1 MNAWQQFKKDF
12 SVSAFIAGLITVLV
26 SLTGPVAI
34 IIQAAKAGGLSQM
47 QLTSWIW
54 AMSITS
60 GACGLWLSLRYRT
73 PIVCAFSTGGAALL
87 IDALPNYS
95 YNDLVGAYIFAAL
108 LVVLLGVSGLF
119 SRLMQHIPRSI
130 VSGMLA
136 GILFVFGAHLFVS
149 LQQAPTL
156 VLPIILAYLVI
167 KRIIARYA
175 VLAALLT
182 GIVVCVVLGQLNTQV
197 LSFRFVI
204 PEFTLPGLSIP
215 ALVGVGIPLAFVAL
229 ASQYAPG
236 VAVLQSSGY
245 HHTPVSPLITTT
257 GISTILFAPF
267 GLHGTTLAAITAA
280 ICTGPECHP
289 DHRRRYVA
297 AVVCGALYI
306 FFGLFATVVTT
317 LFIAIPE
324 TFVASLAGLALL
336 GALSSGLA
344 GAMADESERE
354 AGVIT
359 FLMTAS
365 GVSFFGVG
373 SAFWGLIAGM
383 IAYAILVWKRHRTT
397 PQAAP

>member
-1 MNAWQQFKKDF
+1 MNVWQQFKYDF
-12 SVSAFIAGLITVLV
+12 SASAFIAGFITVLV

-34 IIQAAKAGGLSQM
+34 IIQAAKMGDLSQA

-87 IDALPNYS
+87 IDALPQYAYS
-95 YNDLVGAYIFAAL
+95 DVIGAYIFAAV
-108 LVVLLGVSGLF
+108 LVVLLGASGLF
-119 SRLMQHIPRSI
+119 SRLMQHVPRSI

-156 VLPIILAYLVI
+156 VLPIILAYLII
-167 KRIIARYA
+167 KRVIPRYA

-182 GIVVCVVLGQLNTQV
+182 GVIVCLLLGQLNTQV
-197 LSFRFVI
+197 LRFTFVI
-204 PEFTLPGLSIP
+204 PEATLPGLSLP
-215 ALVGVGIPLAFVAL
+215 ALIGVAVPLAFVAL

-245 HHTPVSPLITTT
+245 HHTPISPLITTT

-289 DHRRRYVA
+289 DHQKRYVA
-297 AVVCGALYI
+297 AVVCGVFYI

-373 SAFWGLIAGM
+373 SAFWGLIAGVV
-383 IAYAILVWKRHRTT
+383 AYAILVWKRKALQ
-397 PQAAP
+397 PD

>member
-1 MNAWQQFKKDF
+1 MNVWQQFKYDF
-12 SVSAFIAGLITVLV
+12 SASAFIAGLITVLV

-34 IIQAAKAGGLSQM
+34 IIQAAKMGGLSQM

-87 IDALPNYS
+87 IDALPQYA
-95 YNDLVGAYIFAAL
+95 YNDVIGAYIFAAV
-108 LVVLLGVSGLF
+108 LVVLLGASGLF
-119 SRLMQHIPRSI
+119 SRLMQHVPRSI

-167 KRIIARYA
+167 KRVIPRYA

-182 GIVVCVVLGQLNTQV
+182 GVVVCVLLGQLNTQV
-197 LSFRFVI
+197 LRFSFVI
-204 PEFTLPGLSIP
+204 PEVTLPGLSLP
-215 ALVGVGIPLAFVAL
+215 ALIGVGIPLAFVAL

-245 HHTPVSPLITTT
+245 HHTPISPLITTT

-280 ICTGPECHP
+280 ICTGPESHP
-289 DHRRRYVA
+289 DHQKRYVA
-297 AVVCGALYI
+297 AVVCGVFYI

-344 GAMADESERE
+344 GAMAEESERE

-373 SAFWGLIAGM
+373 SAFWGLIAGV
-383 IAYAILVWKRHRTT
+383 IAYAILVWKRKA
-397 PQAAP
+397 PQH

>member
-1 MNAWQQFKKDF
+1 MDAWQHFKKDF
-12 SVSAFIAGLITVLV
+12 STSATIAGLITVLV

-34 IIQAAKAGGLSQM
+34 IIQAAKVGGLTQM

-60 GACGLWLSLRYRT
+60 GVCGLWLSIRYRT

-87 IDALPNYS
+87 IDALPHYS
-95 YNDLVGAYIFAAL
+95 YNDIIGAYIFAAL

-119 SRLMQHIPRSI
+119 SRLMQHVPRSI

-136 GILFVFGAHLFVS
+136 GILFAFGAHLFVS
-149 LQQAPTL
+149 LQQAPAL
-156 VLPIILAYLVI
+156 VLPIVLAYLIV
-167 KRIIARYA
+167 KRAIPRYA

-182 GIVVCVVLGQLNTQV
+182 GIVVCIMLGQLNTQV
-197 LSFRFVI
+197 LSFSLVI
-204 PEFTLPGLSIP
+204 PEFTVPGLSIP
-215 ALVGVGIPLAFVAL
+215 VFVGVGIPLAFVAL

-245 HHTPVSPLITTT
+245 HHTPISPLITTT

-289 DHRRRYVA
+289 DPQRRYVA
-297 AVVCGALYI
+297 GIVCGAFYI

-336 GALSSGLA
+336 GALSAGLA
-344 GAMADESERE
+344 GAMAKETERE

-373 SAFWGLIAGM
+373 SAFWGLIAGVA
-383 IAYAILVWKRHRTT
+383 AYAILVWKRSPRKT
-397 PQAAP
+397 A

>member
-1 MNAWQQFKKDF
+1 MNAWQYFKKDF
-12 SVSAFIAGLITVLV
+12 STSASIAGLITVLV

-34 IIQAAKAGGLSQM
+34 IIQAAKAGGLTQM

-60 GACGLWLSLRYRT
+60 GVCGLWLSIRYRT
-73 PIVCAFSTGGAALL
+73 PVVCAFSTGGAALL
-87 IDALPNYS
+87 IDALPQYS
-95 YNDLVGAYIFAAL
+95 YNDIIGAYIFAAL
-108 LVVLLGVSGLF
+108 LVVLLGISGLF
-119 SRLMQHIPRSI
+119 SRLMQHVPRSI

-136 GILFVFGAHLFVS
+136 GILFAFGTHLFVS
-149 LQQAPTL
+149 LQQAPAL

-167 KRIIARYA
+167 KRAIPRYA

-182 GIVVCVVLGQLNTQV
+182 GFVVSAALGQLNTQV
-197 LSFRFVI
+197 LSFSLVV
-204 PEFTLPGLSIP
+204 PEFTMPGLSIP

-245 HHTPVSPLITTT
+245 HHTPISPLITTT
-257 GISTILFAPF
+257 GISTLLFAPF

-289 DHRRRYVA
+289 DHQKRYVA
-297 AVVCGALYI
+297 AIVCGVFYI

-344 GAMADESERE
+344 GAIGQESERE

-365 GVSFFGVG
+365 GVSFFGV
-373 SAFWGLIAGM
+373 
-383 IAYAILVWKRHRTT
+383 
-397 PQAAP
+397 

>member
-1 MNAWQQFKKDF
+1 MNAWQYFKKDF
-12 SVSAFIAGLITVLV
+12 STSASIAGLITVLV

-60 GACGLWLSLRYRT
+60 GVCGLWLSVRYRT

-87 IDALPNYS
+87 IDALPHYS
-95 YNDLVGAYIFAAL
+95 YNDIIGAYIFAAL

-119 SRLMQHIPRSI
+119 SRLMQHVPRSI

-136 GILFVFGAHLFVS
+136 GILFAFGAHLFVS
-149 LQQAPTL
+149 LQQAPAL
-156 VLPIILAYLVI
+156 VLPIILAYLII
-167 KRIIARYA
+167 KRVIPRYA

-182 GIVVCVVLGQLNTQV
+182 GIVVCIALGQLNTQV
-197 LSFRFVI
+197 LSFSLVI
-204 PEFTLPGLSIP
+204 PEFTVPGLSIP

-245 HHTPVSPLITTT
+245 HHTPISPLITTT
-257 GISTILFAPF
+257 GISTVLFAPF

-289 DHRRRYVA
+289 DPQRRYVA
-297 AVVCGALYI
+297 GIVCGVFYI
-306 FFGLFATVVTT
+306 FFGLFATLVTT

-344 GAMADESERE
+344 GAMAEESERE

-373 SAFWGLIAGM
+373 SAFWGLIAGVA
-383 IAYAILVWKRHRTT
+383 AYAILVWRRK
-397 PQAAP
+397 PQRAAP

>member
-1 MNAWQQFKKDF
+1 MNVWQQFKYDF
-12 SVSAFIAGLITVLV
+12 SASAFIAGFITVLV

-34 IIQAAKAGGLSQM
+34 IIQAAKMGDLSQA

-60 GACGLWLSLRYRT
+60 GACGLWRSLRYRT

-87 IDALPNYS
+87 IDALPQYAYS
-95 YNDLVGAYIFAAL
+95 DVIGAYIFAAV
-108 LVVLLGVSGLF
+108 LVVLLGASGLF
-119 SRLMQHIPRSI
+119 SRLMQHVPRSI

-149 LQQAPTL
+149 LQQAPAL
-156 VLPIILAYLVI
+156 VLPIILAYLII
-167 KRIIARYA
+167 KRVIPRYA

-182 GIVVCVVLGQLNTQV
+182 GIVVCLLLGQLNTQV
-197 LSFRFVI
+197 LRFTFVI
-204 PEFTLPGLSIP
+204 PEATLPGLSLP
-215 ALVGVGIPLAFVAL
+215 ALIGVGVPLAFVAL

-245 HHTPVSPLITTT
+245 HHTPISPLITTT
-257 GISTILFAPF
+257 GISTLLFAPF

-289 DHRRRYVA
+289 DHQKRYVA
-297 AVVCGALYI
+297 AVVCGVFYI

-344 GAMADESERE
+344 GAMANESERE

-373 SAFWGLIAGM
+373 SAFWGLIAGV
-383 IAYAILVWKRHRTT
+383 IAYAILVWKRKA
-397 PQAAP
+397 PQPA

>member
-1 MNAWQQFKKDF
+1 MNVWQQFKYDF
-12 SVSAFIAGLITVLV
+12 SASAFIAGFITVLV

-34 IIQAAKAGGLSQM
+34 IIQAAKMGDLSQA

-87 IDALPNYS
+87 IDALPQYAYS
-95 YNDLVGAYIFAAL
+95 DVIGAYIFAAV
-108 LVVLLGVSGLF
+108 LVVLLGASGLF
-119 SRLMQHIPRSI
+119 SRLMQHVPRSI

-156 VLPIILAYLVI
+156 VLPIILAYLII
-167 KRIIARYA
+167 KRVIPRYA

-182 GIVVCVVLGQLNTQV
+182 GVIVCLLLGQLNTQV
-197 LSFRFVI
+197 LRFTFVI
-204 PEFTLPGLSIP
+204 PEATLPGLSLP
-215 ALVGVGIPLAFVAL
+215 ALIGVGVPLAFVAL

-245 HHTPVSPLITTT
+245 HHTPISPLITTT

-289 DHRRRYVA
+289 DHQKRYVA
-297 AVVCGALYI
+297 AVVCGVFYI

-373 SAFWGLIAGM
+373 SAFWGLIAGVV
-383 IAYAILVWKRHRTT
+383 AYAILVWKRKA
-397 PQAAP
+397 PQPD

>member
-1 MNAWQQFKKDF
+1 MNVWQQFKYDF
-12 SVSAFIAGLITVLV
+12 SASAFIAGFITVLV

-34 IIQAAKAGGLSQM
+34 IIQAAKMGDLSQA

-87 IDALPNYS
+87 IDALPQYAYS
-95 YNDLVGAYIFAAL
+95 DVIGAYIFAAV
-108 LVVLLGVSGLF
+108 LVVLLGASGLF
-119 SRLMQHIPRSI
+119 SRLMQHVPRSI

-156 VLPIILAYLVI
+156 VLPIILAYLII
-167 KRIIARYA
+167 KRVIPRYA

-182 GIVVCVVLGQLNTQV
+182 GVVVCLLLGQLNTQV
-197 LSFRFVI
+197 LRFTFVI
-204 PEFTLPGLSIP
+204 PEATPPGLSLP
-215 ALVGVGIPLAFVAL
+215 ALIGVGVPLAFVAL

-245 HHTPVSPLITTT
+245 HHTPISPLITTT
-257 GISTILFAPF
+257 GLSTILFAPF

-289 DHRRRYVA
+289 DHQKRYVA
-297 AVVCGALYI
+297 AVVCGVFYI

-373 SAFWGLIAGM
+373 SAFWGLIAGV
-383 IAYAILVWKRHRTT
+383 IAYAILVWKRKT
-397 PQAAP
+397 PQPG

>member
-1 MNAWQQFKKDF
+1 MNVWQQFKYDF
-12 SVSAFIAGLITVLV
+12 SASAFIAGLITVLV

-34 IIQAAKAGGLSQM
+34 IIQAAKMGGLSQA

-87 IDALPNYS
+87 IDALPQYAYS
-95 YNDLVGAYIFAAL
+95 DVIGAYIFAAV
-108 LVVLLGVSGLF
+108 LVVLLGASGLF
-119 SRLMQHIPRSI
+119 SRLMQHVPRSI

-156 VLPIILAYLVI
+156 VLPIILAYLII
-167 KRIIARYA
+167 KRVIPRYA

-182 GIVVCVVLGQLNTQV
+182 GVAVCLLLGQLNTQV
-197 LSFRFVI
+197 LRFTFVI
-204 PEFTLPGLSIP
+204 LEATLPGLSLP
-215 ALVGVGIPLAFVAL
+215 ALIGVGVPLAFVAL

-245 HHTPVSPLITTT
+245 HHTPISPLITTT

-280 ICTGPECHP
+280 ICSGPECHP
-289 DHRRRYVA
+289 DQQKRYVA
-297 AVVCGALYI
+297 AVVCGVFYI

-344 GAMADESERE
+344 GAMADESDRE

-373 SAFWGLIAGM
+373 SAFWGLIAGV
-383 IAYAILVWKRHRTT
+383 IAYAILVWKRKV
-397 PQAAP
+397 PQPN

>member
-1 MNAWQQFKKDF
+1 MNVWQQFKYDF
-12 SVSAFIAGLITVLV
+12 SASAFIAGLITVLV

-34 IIQAAKAGGLSQM
+34 IIQAAKMGDLSQA

-87 IDALPNYS
+87 IDALPQYAYS
-95 YNDLVGAYIFAAL
+95 DVIGAYIFAAV
-108 LVVLLGVSGLF
+108 LVVLLGASGLF
-119 SRLMQHIPRSI
+119 SRLMQHVPRSI

-156 VLPIILAYLVI
+156 VLPIILAYLII
-167 KRIIARYA
+167 KRVIPRYA

-182 GIVVCVVLGQLNTQV
+182 GVAVCLLLGQLNTQV
-197 LSFRFVI
+197 LRFTFVI
-204 PEFTLPGLSIP
+204 PEATLPGLSLP
-215 ALVGVGIPLAFVAL
+215 ALIGVGVPLAFVAL

-245 HHTPVSPLITTT
+245 HHTPISPLITTT
-257 GISTILFAPF
+257 GIATILFAPF

-289 DHRRRYVA
+289 DHQKRYVA
-297 AVVCGALYI
+297 AVVCGVFYI

-373 SAFWGLIAGM
+373 SAFWGLIAGV
-383 IAYAILVWKRHRTT
+383 IAYAILVWKRKV
-397 PQAAP
+397 PQPD

>member
-1 MNAWQQFKKDF
+1 MNAWQQFRKDF
-12 SVSAFIAGLITVLV
+12 SASAFVAGVITVLV

-34 IIQAAKAGGLSQM
+34 IIQAAKTGGLSQE

-60 GACGLWLSLRYRT
+60 GACGLWLSIRYRT

-95 YNDLVGAYIFAAL
+95 YNDVIGAYIFAAA

-119 SRLMQHIPRSI
+119 SRMMQHIPRSI

-149 LQQAPTL
+149 MQKAPML
-156 VLPIILAYLVI
+156 VLPIVLAYLVI
-167 KRIIARYA
+167 KRFFPRYA

-182 GIVVCVVLGQLNTQV
+182 GIVISLVLGQLNTSV
-197 LSFRFVI
+197 LSFHFVI
-204 PEFTLPGLSIP
+204 PEVTVPGLSLP
-215 ALVGVGIPLAFVAL
+215 ALIGVGIPLAFVAL

-245 HHTPVSPLITTT
+245 HHTPISPLITTT

-280 ICTGPECHP
+280 MCTGPQAHP
-289 DHRRRYVA
+289 DPHRRYVA
-297 AVVCGALYI
+297 AVVCGVLYI

-344 GAMADESERE
+344 GAVADESERE
-354 AGVIT
+354 AGVVT

-373 SAFWGLIAGM
+373 SAFWGLIAGVV
-383 IAYAILVWKRHRTT
+383 AYAILNWKRSA
-397 PQAAP
+397 QI

>member
-1 MNAWQQFKKDF
+1 MNAWQYFKKDF
-12 SVSAFIAGLITVLV
+12 STSAAIAGLITVLV

-60 GACGLWLSLRYRT
+60 GVCGLWLSIRYRT

-87 IDALPNYS
+87 IEALPEYS
-95 YNDLVGAYIFAAL
+95 YNDIVGAYIFAAL
-108 LVVLLGVSGLF
+108 LVVLLGISGLF
-119 SRLMQHIPRSI
+119 SRLMQHVPRSI

-136 GILFVFGAHLFVS
+136 GILFAFGAHLFVS

-156 VLPIILAYLVI
+156 VLPIILAYLITKRVI
-167 KRIIARYA
+167 PRYA

-182 GIVVCVVLGQLNTQV
+182 GIAVCVALGQLNTQV
-197 LSFRFVI
+197 LSFNLVV
-204 PEFTLPGLSIP
+204 PEFTMPGLSVP

-245 HHTPVSPLITTT
+245 HHTPISPLITTT
-257 GISTILFAPF
+257 GISTVLFAPF

-289 DHRRRYVA
+289 DPQRRYVA
-297 AVVCGALYI
+297 GIVCGVFYI

-344 GAMADESERE
+344 GAMAEESERE

-373 SAFWGLIAGM
+373 SAFWGLIAGLV
-383 IAYAILVWKRHRTT
+383 AYAILVWRRKPRK
-397 PQAAP
+397 AEA

>member
-1 MNAWQQFKKDF
+1 MNVWQQFKYDF
-12 SVSAFIAGLITVLV
+12 SASAFIAGFITVLV

-34 IIQAAKAGGLSQM
+34 IIQAAKMGDLSQA

-87 IDALPNYS
+87 IDALPQYAYS
-95 YNDLVGAYIFAAL
+95 DVIGAYIFAAV
-108 LVVLLGVSGLF
+108 LVVLLGASGLF
-119 SRLMQHIPRSI
+119 SRLMQHVPRSI

-156 VLPIILAYLVI
+156 VLPIILAYLII
-167 KRIIARYA
+167 KRVIPRYA

-182 GIVVCVVLGQLNTQV
+182 GVVVCLLLGQLNTQV
-197 LSFRFVI
+197 LRFTFVI
-204 PEFTLPGLSIP
+204 PEATLPGLSLS
-215 ALVGVGIPLAFVAL
+215 ALIGVGVPLAFVAL

-245 HHTPVSPLITTT
+245 HHTPISPLITTT
-257 GISTILFAPF
+257 GLSTILFAPF

-289 DHRRRYVA
+289 DHQKRYVA
-297 AVVCGALYI
+297 AVVCGAFYI
-306 FFGLFATVVTT
+306 FFGVFATVVTT

-365 GVSFFGVG
+365 GVSFFGIG
-373 SAFWGLIAGM
+373 SAFWGLIAGV
-383 IAYAILVWKRHRTT
+383 IAYAILVWKRKA
-397 PQAAP
+397 PQPG